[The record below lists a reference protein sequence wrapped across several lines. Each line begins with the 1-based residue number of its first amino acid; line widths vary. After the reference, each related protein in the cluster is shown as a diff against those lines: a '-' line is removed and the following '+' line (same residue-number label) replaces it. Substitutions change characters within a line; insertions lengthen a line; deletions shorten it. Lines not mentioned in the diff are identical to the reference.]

1 MVTLQIHKRVNLTW
15 YFLPSGASGTAAAI
29 SSAEL
34 SGSVT
39 FLGMTLTVSSL
50 GGGCEVGCFGGWVAI
65 QLKIFG

>member
-1 MVTLQIHKRVNLTW
+1 M
-15 YFLPSGASGTAAAI
+15 PSGASGTAAAI

-39 FLGMTLTVSSL
+39 FLGITLTVSNL